1 MKIKFLADENL
12 RRAIVSGVR
21 RREAMISFALA
32 TDVGA
37 DAKDDSSVLQI
48 SAQQGRVLVS
58 HDIRTMSRHFRQFTT
73 AQSSPGLLLI
83 PQRLPLAFA
92 IEELILIWAA
102 SQAEEWENQ
111 IAYLP
116 L

>member
-12 RRAIVSGVR
+12 RRPIVSGVR
-21 RREAMISFALA
+21 RREAAISFALA
-32 TDVGA
+32 SETGA
-37 DAKDDSSVLQI
+37 AGKDDFSLLQI
-48 SAQQGRVLVS
+48 AAQQGRVLVS
-58 HDIRTMSRHFRQFTT
+58 HDIRSMSRYFRQFC
-73 AQSSPGLLLI
+73 AHQSSPGVLLV
-83 PQRLPLAFA
+83 PQTLPLALA

-102 SQAEEWENQ
+102 SQAEEWKDQ